1 MSRLDH
7 RTRHDRARSR
17 RRHSQRYRARLHKS
31 RSGELGKPGQS
42 RQFRGRQRKSP
53 AETRRQR
60 VHRPRWRRNFVPAF
74 ELEETFLAARRRIL
88 SARSMLSTDTTRIAV
103 IALGAGFMLAT
114 ALLEMIPES
123 LKLRA
128 DSAAGFSAGTDT
140 VFLLVLGGYFLVHFF
155 EHTLAPHFH
164 FGEET
169 HQHEISH
176 SHASSAALLGL
187 GIHTFFDGVAIA
199 SGLLVSTWLGGI
211 IFIAIFLHKLPEG
224 FTVASLMLA
233 SGRSRKAA
241 FLSSAILGATTLLGM
256 IFMFLVRG
264 TLTYA
269 LPIAA
274 GVTLYVA
281 ASDLIPESN
290 KEHGVGM
297 ALLVFV
303 GVAVMLALKLIFH
316 L

>member
-7 RTRHDRARSR
+7 RARHERARSR
-17 RRHSQRYRARLHKS
+17 RGHSQRYRARLHQS
-31 RSGELGKPGQS
+31 RSGELGKSGQS
-42 RQFRGRQRKSP
+42 RQFRRRQRKSP

-60 VHRPRWRRNFVPAF
+60 VHRPRWRRNFVPAL
-74 ELEETFLAARRRIL
+74 ELEERLLAARRRIL

-103 IALGAGFMLAT
+103 GALLGVTAAGANVLGGSLVTHREWSRRYLHYFIALGAGFMLAT

-155 EHTLAPHFH
+155 EHTVAPHFH

-176 SHASSAALLGL
+176 AHASTAALLGL

-211 IFIAIFLHKLPEG
+211 IFIAIFLHKVPEG

-233 SGRSRKAA
+233 SGQSRRAA
-241 FLSSAILGATTLLGM
+241 FGSAVILGGATL
-256 IFMFLVRG
+256 
-264 TLTYA
+264 A
-269 LPIAA
+269 
-274 GVTLYVA
+274 
-281 ASDLIPESN
+281 
-290 KEHGVGM
+290 GM
-297 ALLVFV
+297 ALMFALRSA
-303 GVAVMLALKLIFH
+303 VADALPFA
-316 L
+316 